1 MSEPDYHRTEF
12 FTENSLAIEMKET
25 EILMNKPVDLGLSTL
40 ELSKILLYELRYDYV
55 KPKYGK
61 NVKLCYMD
69 RDSFIIYIKT
79 EDIYKDIVGIVET
92 RFDTSNYE
100 LDRPLSK
107 GKNKKVIELMK
118 NKLGRKLMTKF
129 VGL

>member
-1 MSEPDYHRTEF
+1 
-12 FTENSLAIEMKET
+12 
-25 EILMNKPVDLGLSTL
+25 MNKLVDLGLSTL
-40 ELSKILLYELRYDYV
+40 ELSKILLYELYYDYV

-92 RFDTSNYE
+92 RFHTSNYE

-118 NKLGRKLMTKF
+118 KKLGRKLMTNF
-129 VGL
+129 VEL